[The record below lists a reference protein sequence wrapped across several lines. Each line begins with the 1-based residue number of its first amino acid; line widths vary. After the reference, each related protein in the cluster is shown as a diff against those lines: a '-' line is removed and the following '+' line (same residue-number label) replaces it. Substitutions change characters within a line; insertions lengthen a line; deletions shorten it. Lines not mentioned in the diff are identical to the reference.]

1 METNKIKVNEHQLRA
16 VIREELEQYLLEE
29 GMLDFLKGKKRQ
41 IANIFGALA
50 LSAIIGSDTG
60 AKAIEQIKQEI
71 TQEDV
76 MQEFDRV
83 ASEAEKKVISHG
95 LTQEGAQQIVAGVLE
110 GAKLQKEKEVQYN
123 QELSED
129 EKQKQIFE
137 FQKQELK
144 KLDNSALV
152 KDILIAKFQNLMEQQ
167 GRSGMVSSA
176 SEEGKIGAPK
186 PVDALTVG
194 LGIEL
199 QKTLV
204 QYDKDITTK
213 SKNEEGN
220 VVLGFK
226 PTDLKSF
233 WGNYFDDNSQMKK
246 LVDET
251 LGDKIF
257 IRYSDYEYGS
267 GLEMKQSISKQLQRE
282 NKVRKLKKTYKWD
295 KEDNKVHFHDMKPY
309 QRFLVEKYG
318 TNDEPSTTH
327 KEVFFDI
334 IKQCLNKNRGNL

>member
-1 METNKIKVNEHQLRA
+1 MEKNKIKINEHQLRA

-83 ASEAEKKVISHG
+83 ASETEKKVISHG
-95 LTQEGAQQIVAGVLE
+95 LTQQGAQQIVAGVLE
-110 GAKLQKEKEVQYN
+110 GAKLQKEKELQYN

-144 KLDNSALV
+144 KLDNSTLV
-152 KDILIAKFQNLMEQQ
+152 QDILIAKFQNLMEQQ
-167 GRSGMVSSA
+167 GRSGMVSGA

-186 PVDALTVG
+186 PVDALTIG

-204 QYDKDITTK
+204 QYDEDITTK

-246 LVDET
+246 LVDEA

-267 GLEMKQSISKQLQRE
+267 SLEMKQSISKQLQRE
-282 NKVRKLKKTYKWD
+282 NKVRKLKK
-295 KEDNKVHFHDMKPY
+295 
-309 QRFLVEKYG
+309 R
-318 TNDEPSTTH
+318 
-327 KEVFFDI
+327 
-334 IKQCLNKNRGNL
+334 LNEIRGLYV